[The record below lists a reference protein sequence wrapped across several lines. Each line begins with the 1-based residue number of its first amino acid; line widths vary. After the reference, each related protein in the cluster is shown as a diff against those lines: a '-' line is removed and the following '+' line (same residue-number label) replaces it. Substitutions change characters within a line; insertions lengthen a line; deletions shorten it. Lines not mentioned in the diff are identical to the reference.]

1 MTALLARRERDHYES
16 EVLLNTLEMKSK
28 KDDTES
34 QAHVLEYANRNNE
47 LTQEVFWNK
56 LLLW

>member
-47 LTQEVFWNK
+47 LTQEVF
-56 LLLW
+56 